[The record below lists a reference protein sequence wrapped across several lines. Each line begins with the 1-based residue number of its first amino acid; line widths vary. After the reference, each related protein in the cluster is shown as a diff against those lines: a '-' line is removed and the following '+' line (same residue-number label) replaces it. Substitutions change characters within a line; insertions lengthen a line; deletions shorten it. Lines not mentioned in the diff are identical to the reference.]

1 MTSIEDDNP
10 VMFIEHKAMYAMKGD
25 VDDVVAPIPLG
36 KADIKREGSDVT
48 IVTYGKMVHEALAAA
63 KTLEKEGIEAEVL
76 DIRSL
81 YPLDEKAIFD
91 SIEKTNKVVIVS
103 EEVKRGNYGG
113 EMAAIIAEKA
123 FDSLDAPIVRIGAL
137 NCPIPFASNLENYV
151 LPNSVDI
158 VNGVRSIAGSA
169 VSAK

>member
-1 MTSIEDDNP
+1 
-10 VMFIEHKAMYAMKGD
+10 
-25 VDDVVAPIPLG
+25 
-36 KADIKREGSDVT
+36 
-48 IVTYGKMVHEALAAA
+48 
-63 KTLEKEGIEAEVL
+63 
-76 DIRSL
+76 
-81 YPLDEKAIFD
+81 
-91 SIEKTNKVVIVS
+91 
-103 EEVKRGNYGG
+103 
-113 EMAAIIAEKA
+113 MAAIIAEKA